1 MIYVQYNWAYPNY
14 TQYIHVL
21 CAIIKKKKDMTTRTF
36 VDRFNLTI
44 SQEGQILINEFFIS
58 FARFECALKATG
70 FVSGNFEKVSANWDG
85 FTSSIR
91 NEFDNRIRPIQIKSA
106 IDYLNEN
113 PPRIQN
119 YIDGNLAWRDRVFAA
134 NQPLINRLSLSI
146 RDIRNNLF
154 HGGKFNG
161 NYQEDFSRN
170 YILLR
175 SAIIVLNYWLELN
188 DDVKRNFLE
197 PIS

>member
-1 MIYVQYNWAYPNY
+1 
-14 TQYIHVL
+14 
-21 CAIIKKKKDMTTRTF
+21 MTTRTF
-36 VDRFNLTI
+36 IDRFNETI
-44 SQEGQILINEFFIS
+44 SPEGQILINEFFIA

-70 FVSGNFEKVSANWDG
+70 FVRGNIEKVSANWDG
-85 FTSSIR
+85 FTSSISR
-91 NEFDNRIRPIQIKSA
+91 EFDNRIRTKQIQTA

-119 YIDGNLAWRDRVFAA
+119 YIAGSLAWRDRVFPE
-134 NQPLINRLSLSI
+134 NDPLINRLSLSI
-146 RDIRNNLF
+146 RDVRNNLF

-170 YILLR
+170 YILLN
-175 SAIIVLNYWLELN
+175 STITVLNYWLELN
-188 DDVKRNFLE
+188 DTVRRNFLE